1 VTTATDISE
10 RVAFLIRHADDN
22 LIMAQR
28 LGEYISRAPDLEQDI
43 AVANIG
49 LDHIGVA
56 MHLYDHAAELEG
68 GDASADRYAMLRTER
83 EYTNVLLV
91 EQPQPDFGHLIARSF
106 FFDVY
111 QTLLWGH
118 LAESDDDTLAGIAA
132 RALKEATYHLRHS
145 TAWAVRL
152 GDGTDESNRRM
163 QAAVDAMWRFTGEL
177 FEKLDGYGPDM
188 SEEHDAFLATVGDVL
203 EEATL
208 VIPADPYQATG
219 GRSGRHSEHLGH
231 MLTDMQWLQRTYP
244 GASW

>member
-1 VTTATDISE
+1 VTTTTDTQE
-10 RVAFLIRHADDN
+10 KVAFLIRHADDN

-56 MHLYDHAAELEG
+56 MHLYDYAAELEG
-68 GDASADRYAMLRTER
+68 ATSDSYAMLRSER

-91 EQPQPDFGHLIARSF
+91 EQPHHDFGYLIARSF

-111 QTLLWGH
+111 QTILWGH
-118 LAESDDDTLAGIAA
+118 LAHSDDERLAGIAE
-132 RALKEATYHLRHS
+132 RALREATYHLRHS
-145 TAWAVRL
+145 TAWVVRL
-152 GDGTDESNRRM
+152 GDGTDESHERM
-163 QAAVDAMWRFTGEL
+163 QLAIDAMWRFTREL
-177 FEKLDGYGPDM
+177 FEPTDGHGPDV
-188 SEEHDAFLATVGDVL
+188 SDDYDTFLSRVTEVI

-219 GRSGRHSEHLGH
+219 GRSGRHTEHLGH
-231 MLTDMQWLQRTYP
+231 MLAEMQWMQRSYP